1 VVRVTDGSCHNNV
14 QVGLTEGERE
24 KLGTRP
30 KFLNQRH
37 YIIQHMLQEVRHA
50 DGVRRPP
57 LVDQSPRV
65 LERHNVDLVRIQSVS
80 RHRKN
85 LSHKTAL
92 PVLLRIVFS
101 IAALSNHSTKPVLVV
116 RLLAAVVCISGRLS
130 LSLTLP
136 LTQIP
141 NSCGLVGPCLPLL
154 VAGGGITEFGHFCRT
169 KCFFMCYISL
179 Y

>member
-1 VVRVTDGSCHNNV
+1 MVRVTDESCHNNV
-14 QVGLTEGERE
+14 QAGFIERE
-24 KLGTRP
+24 REQLGTRP
-30 KFLNQRH
+30 KFLNQQH
-37 YIIQHMLQEVRHA
+37 YIIQHRLREVGHA
-50 DGVRRPP
+50 GGVRRPP
-57 LVDQSPRV
+57 LVDQSPTV

-85 LSHKTAL
+85 LSHKTA

-101 IAALSNHSTKPVLVV
+101 IAALSNHSTKPVQLVV

-141 NSCGLVGPCLPLL
+141 NSRGLVGPCLPLL
-154 VAGGGITEFGHFCRT
+154 VAGGGITEFGHFCPSV
-169 KCFFMCYISL
+169 FL
-179 Y
+179 